1 MEQIADLN
9 EFASFIDKG
18 NVIIK
23 FSLPGCQPC
32 KQLTPR
38 LIKLAQEYTHKNY
51 KLGEIDISKNDM
63 GDMFDVHH
71 VPVVHVYH
79 NGLLRLIMK
88 TNFNELHNEIANLYD

>member
-18 NVIIK
+18 DVIIK
-23 FSLPGCQPC
+23 FSLPGCYPC

-38 LIKLAQEYTHKNY
+38 LVKFSQEHSQRKY

-63 GDMFDVHH
+63 GDMFDIHN

-79 NGLLRLIMK
+79 QGLLRLVMK
-88 TNFNELHNEIANLYD
+88 SRFDELHNEIINLSD